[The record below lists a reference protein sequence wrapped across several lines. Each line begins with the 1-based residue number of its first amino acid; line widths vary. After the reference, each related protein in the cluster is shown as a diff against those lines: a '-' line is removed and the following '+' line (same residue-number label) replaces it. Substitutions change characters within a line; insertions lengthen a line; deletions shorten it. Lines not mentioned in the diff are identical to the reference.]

1 VILGANRMNGVWDT
15 FEARLGRLIFAVA
28 WVALGI
34 ESLVYGTPVMRL
46 EAWGKDWPGAM
57 AVGYA
62 SGVIVLLAGIGLMW
76 AERAKLSASIL
87 AVVTLL
93 WTVGLHLTRLVPT
106 ITQGIHWS
114 GFAECFSVFAAAWV
128 LASIMPP
135 RLITNA
141 WDRIIDNGIP
151 IGRICFGLSL
161 LIFGAMHFVYHDFT
175 ASFIPDWFP
184 DRSLLAT
191 LTGLAHMAAGLAI
204 LSGVLARLGATLA
217 GIMYLSWVLVL
228 HLPRVVAAPHDP
240 FEWNGVFVA
249 SMLSGAA
256 FIVAATFIK
265 SAEGEPK

>member
-1 VILGANRMNGVWDT
+1 MNGVWDT

-28 WVALGI
+28 WVALGV
-34 ESLVYGTPVMRL
+34 ESLVYGIPVMRL

-57 AVGYA
+57 TVGYA

-87 AVVTLL
+87 AVLTLL

-106 ITQGIHWS
+106 ITQGIYWS

-135 RLITNA
+135 RLITNG

-184 DRSLLAT
+184 DRPLLAT
-191 LTGLAHMAAGLAI
+191 LTGAAHIAAGLAI
-204 LSGVLARLGATLA
+204 LSGVLGRLGATLA

-228 HLPRVVAAPHDP
+228 HIPRVVATPHDP